1 MKKFTWFDFAALVIF
16 LLPVVYLLTVYASL
30 PVRVPMHYDING
42 KVNRYGSKNEFLMV
56 QAIMLFVALMV
67 YMLLRFLSSIDP
79 KKKVKYS
86 QETFQKIALGIVI
99 FISALNIV
107 IIFSTVNQGVRVD
120 KLIFPLIGLLFTFL
134 GNVMNNIKP
143 NYFVGIRTPWTLE
156 SEDTWKATHRMAG
169 KVWFAGG
176 ILLTILTLVLPS
188 NIATVVFMVGILSIA
203 LMPVVYS
210 YIYFKNHPSE
220 QNS

>member
-1 MKKFTWFDFAALVIF
+1 MKKFTWFDFAALVIY
-16 LLPVVYLLTVYASL
+16 LLPVVYLLTVYSAL
-30 PVRVPMHYDING
+30 PARVPMHYGIDG
-42 KVNRYGSKNEFLMV
+42 KVDRYGSRSEFLMV
-56 QAIMLFVALMV
+56 QAIILFVALMI
-67 YMLLRFLSSIDP
+67 YMLLRFISSIDP

-86 QETFQKIALGIVI
+86 EETFQKIALGVVI
-99 FISALNIV
+99 FISAVNIV

-120 KLIFPLIGLLFTFL
+120 KLIFPLIGLLFVFL

-176 ILLTILTLVLPS
+176 ILLTIITLVLPS
-188 NIATVVFMVGILSIA
+188 NVATVVFMVGVLSIA
-203 LMPVVYS
+203 LVPVVYS
-210 YIYFKNHPSE
+210 YIYYKKH
-220 QNS
+220 QVK

>member
-1 MKKFTWFDFAALVIF
+1 MKKFSWFDFAALVIF
-16 LLPVVYLLTVYASL
+16 LLPVVYLLTVYSGL

-42 KVNRYGSKNEFLMV
+42 KVNRYGSKSEFLMV
-56 QAIMLFVALMV
+56 QAIMLFAALMV
-67 YMLLRFLSSIDP
+67 YLLLRFISSIDP

-86 QETFQKIALGIVI
+86 EETFQKIALGIVI

-120 KLIFPLIGLLFTFL
+120 KLIFPLIGLLFVFL

-156 SEDTWKATHRMAG
+156 SEDTWRATHRLHRILPVAG
-169 KVWFAGG
+169 W
-176 ILLTILTLVLPS
+176 
-188 NIATVVFMVGILSIA
+188 
-203 LMPVVYS
+203 
-210 YIYFKNHPSE
+210 
-220 QNS
+220 Q

>member
-1 MKKFTWFDFAALVIF
+1 MKKFTWFDFAALVIY
-16 LLPVVYLLTVYASL
+16 LLPVVYLLTVYSAL
-30 PVRVPMHYDING
+30 PARVPMHYGIDG
-42 KVNRYGSKNEFLMV
+42 KVDRYGSRSEFLMV
-56 QAIMLFVALMV
+56 QAIILFVALMI
-67 YMLLRFLSSIDP
+67 YMLLRFISSIDP

-86 QETFQKIALGIVI
+86 EETFQKIALGIVI
-99 FISALNIV
+99 FISAVNIV

-120 KLIFPLIGLLFTFL
+120 KLIFPLIGLLFVFL

-169 KVWFAGG
+169 TVWFAGG

-188 NIATVVFMVGILSIA
+188 NVATVVFMVGILSIA
-203 LMPVVYS
+203 LIPVVYS
-210 YIYFKNHPSE
+210 YIYYKKH
-220 QNS
+220 QVK